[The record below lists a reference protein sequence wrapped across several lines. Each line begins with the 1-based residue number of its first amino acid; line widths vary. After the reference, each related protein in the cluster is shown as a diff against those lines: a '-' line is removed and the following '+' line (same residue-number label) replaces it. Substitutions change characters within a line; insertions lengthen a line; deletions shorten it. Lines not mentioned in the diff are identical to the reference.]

1 MLEYLQVEE
10 PVDMLQDVIGEL
22 ADTDAVTFSRKIIE
36 RILLFTGGKVAD
48 DMTVLVLKALE
59 R

>member
-1 MLEYLQVEE
+1 MLR
-10 PVDMLQDVIGEL
+10 EL
-22 ADTDAVTFSRKIIE
+22 IQELTDTDAVTFARKIME
-36 RILLFTGGKVAD
+36 RVLLFTGGTIAD

>member
-1 MLEYLQVEE
+1 MLRQLIE
-10 PVDMLQDVIGEL
+10 EL
-22 ADTDAVTFSRKIIE
+22 ADTDAVTFARKIIE
-36 RILLFTGGKVAD
+36 RVLLFTGGTAAD